1 MALTVANMIT
11 EAEKIYVRGDVSD
24 ATWQNY
30 LDFGLEN
37 AIRDFNWHDLQA
49 QQTYNTVA
57 NTETVTISSNIR
69 SLFSLRL
76 NLTSP
81 IRRPKLVYMTPE
93 RFDEEYYQGTDHK
106 GVPLHYTL
114 WGSVLY
120 LGPVPDAVYVV
131 RSLETRWP
139 STFASQATSVSSP
152 IARLE
157 EYLIH
162 YAVFWAFQAKSQA
175 DLSEK
180 HLAIARQLL
189 LHARRSETNRITD
202 AATPGAGAYEV

>member
-93 RFDEEYYQGTDHK
+93 RFDEEYYQGPDHK

-139 STFASQATSVSSP
+139 STFAGQATSVASP

-162 YAVFWAFQAKSQA
+162 YAVFWACQAKSQA